1 MLVVSRRP
9 NDRIVFPKLGIT
21 VHVVRVE
28 GRSVRLG
35 IDAPRDVRVLRHEI
49 ADRDHEELPPLPP
62 EIDEAAAAKRRHDR
76 RNKLNTAL
84 LGLHLLSQKLK
95 LQPASAEEF
104 EPMLA
109 RVIRELE
116 SLDAAEDTKVAPAA
130 HTPVAAASPL
140 PSMRRTALVVEDNA
154 NECELL
160 AGFLRTYNFSVA
172 TAGDGADALDYLHH
186 HQKPDIVLLD
196 MNLPKVSGNETV
208 HEIRSD
214 PSLAGVKLFAVSGMD
229 PKQIGVTTGPE
240 GVDRWFTKPIRPD
253 ALVAAIDRELSAV

>member
-49 ADRDHEELPPLPP
+49 ADRSPAELPP
-62 EIDEAAAAKRRHDR
+62 DSANGSDAQRRHEF

-84 LGLHLLSQKLK
+84 LGLHLVQQKLK
-95 LQPASAEEF
+95 LDSAATEEL
-104 EPMLA
+104 EPMLTRA
-109 RVIRELE
+109 IRELE
-116 SLDAAEDTKVAPAA
+116 SLDATDGSIAAPA
-130 HTPVAAASPL
+130 PSPSL
-140 PSMRRTALVVEDNA
+140 PQRRSALVVEDNV

-172 TAGDGADALDYLHH
+172 TAGDGADALEYLHR
-186 HQKPDIVLLD
+186 HQRPDIVLLD
-196 MNLPKVSGNETV
+196 MNLPRVSGNQTV

-214 PSLAGVKLFAVSGMD
+214 PSLAGMKLFAVSGMD
-229 PKQIGVTTGPE
+229 PVEIGVTTGPD